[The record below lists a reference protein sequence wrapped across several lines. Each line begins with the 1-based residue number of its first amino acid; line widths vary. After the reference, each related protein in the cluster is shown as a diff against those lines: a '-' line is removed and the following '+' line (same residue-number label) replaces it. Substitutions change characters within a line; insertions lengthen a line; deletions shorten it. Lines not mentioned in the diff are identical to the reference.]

1 MSVLRVCCQPFVA
14 IFCSRLN
21 ALNITLLSA
30 AACGCLP
37 LPAALSHGLSHGL
50 PLLFTTR
57 IILLA
62 NPPSLALLNAL
73 KEFRKKRNFK
83 TYTSTGT
90 NAGVGILSQFRENL
104 KVAVKAVRTKLAEAA
119 KEAESQREEKEDE
132 EMDISEF
139 LRAYQ

>member
-1 MSVLRVCCQPFVA
+1 MV

-30 AACGCLP
+30 AACGGLP

-57 IILLA
+57 IISLA
-62 NPPSLALLNAL
+62 NPPSQALLNAL
-73 KEFRKKRNFK
+73 KKFRKKRNFRF
-83 TYTSTGT
+83 TSTGT

>member
-1 MSVLRVCCQPFVA
+1 M
-14 IFCSRLN
+14 
-21 ALNITLLSA
+21 
-30 AACGCLP
+30 
-37 LPAALSHGLSHGL
+37 
-50 PLLFTTR
+50 
-57 IILLA
+57 
-62 NPPSLALLNAL
+62 NAL